1 MFKSRRGDCEDMAV
15 DLTDRVRELADARG
29 VPESEILERAL
40 ERGVEDL
47 WTEFIL
53 TRYLNDELDREEAV
67 ELVGRDHVKR
77 AERELEAVEDD
88 VEWGLSA

>member
-1 MFKSRRGDCEDMAV
+1 MFKSRRSDCGDMAV

-53 TRYLNDELDREEAV
+53 TQYLNDELDREEAV
-67 ELVGRDHVKR
+67 ELVGRDRVKR